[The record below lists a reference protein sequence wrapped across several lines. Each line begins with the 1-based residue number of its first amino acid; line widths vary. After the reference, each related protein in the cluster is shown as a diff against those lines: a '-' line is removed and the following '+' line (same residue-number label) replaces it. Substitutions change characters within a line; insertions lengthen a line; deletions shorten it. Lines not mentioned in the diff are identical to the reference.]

1 MRWTII
7 TIGAVAACGL
17 AGGMDLPATVAL
29 SAVML
34 IEPAAAEKSKM
45 GCEIG
50 SEIWGASQGKCVP
63 GTYTKKS
70 AKKVKKVG

>member
-7 TIGAVAACGL
+7 TIGAVAL
-17 AGGMDLPATVAL
+17 A
-29 SAVML
+29 AVML
-34 IEPAAAEKSKM
+34 IEPAAAAKSKM

-50 SEIWGASQGKCVP
+50 SEIWDASQGKCVP

-70 AKKVKKVG
+70 TKKVKKVG